1 MALTTQRLDPDRSRR
16 RQQLLAELAGARKV
30 RQRDR
35 PRRVRSEQLRQL
47 IATRRR
53 IAG

>member
-1 MALTTQRLDPDRSRR
+1 MAWTAQRLDPDRSRR
-16 RQQLLAELAGARKV
+16 RIQLLAQLAGTKALCE
-30 RQRDR
+30 QR
-35 PRRVRSEQLRQL
+35 PRRLRTEQLRQL